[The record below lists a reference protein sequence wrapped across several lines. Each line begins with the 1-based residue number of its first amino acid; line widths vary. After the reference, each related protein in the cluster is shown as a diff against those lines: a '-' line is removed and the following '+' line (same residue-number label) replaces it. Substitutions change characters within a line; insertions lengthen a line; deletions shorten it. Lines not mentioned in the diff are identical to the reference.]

1 MLLAVRALLGSRPL
15 PGRWS
20 VVPVSFN
27 FLSNLFNAR
36 NFQPLVGNY
45 FFVQRFSQCL
55 SFISVKCYQY

>member
-20 VVPVSFN
+20 VIPVSFN

-45 FFVQRFSQCL
+45 FLCRDFHNV
-55 SFISVKCYQY
+55 